1 METVIIYI
9 ECFYFF
15 FRYYKLSLINE
26 KNHLLQLCAKKDDF
40 LRIYCH
46 QSKYGIP
53 GNTGIPLIK
62 IQLNMAR
69 RNYYVGSHT

>member
-1 METVIIYI
+1 M
-9 ECFYFF
+9 
-15 FRYYKLSLINE
+15 K

-46 QSKYGIP
+46 QSKHGIP
-53 GNTGIPLIK
+53 GNTGIPLMK

-69 RNYYVGSHT
+69 RNHYVGSHT